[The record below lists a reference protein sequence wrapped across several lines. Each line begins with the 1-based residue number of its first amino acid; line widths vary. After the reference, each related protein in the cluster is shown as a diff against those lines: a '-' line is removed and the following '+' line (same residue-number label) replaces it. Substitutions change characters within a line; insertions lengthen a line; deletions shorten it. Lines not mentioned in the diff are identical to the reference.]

1 MWLFTLF
8 SAPRS
13 VDAEAELR
21 AELREF
27 AFDGLTQL
35 HDDLST
41 HAVKRGTWDGC
52 VLSYRLGGP
61 GSVSCDRKGR
71 RGNAFTRYWDTERVP
86 TDTVLRMIQE
96 EIETRGSN
104 EAPAGKPAIATSD
117 RSVI

>member
-8 SAPRS
+8 SAPRT
-13 VDAEAELR
+13 VDAEAELK

-41 HAVKRGTWDGC
+41 HSVKRGTWDGC

-71 RGNAFTRYWDTERVP
+71 RGNAFTRYWDTERVSAE
-86 TDTVLRMIQE
+86 TVMRMIE
-96 EIETRGSN
+96 AEIETRRHQEVPTGS
-104 EAPAGKPAIATSD
+104 PVIAA
-117 RSVI
+117 V

>member
-8 SAPRS
+8 SAPRT

-27 AFDGLTQL
+27 AYDGLTQL
-35 HDDLST
+35 HDDLAS
-41 HAVKRGTWDGC
+41 HNVKRGTWDGC

-71 RGNAFTRYWDTERVP
+71 RGNAFTRYWDTERVSP
-86 TDTVLRMIQE
+86 PTVLRMIEE
-96 EIETRGSN
+96 EIETRRN
-104 EAPAGKPAIATSD
+104 LEAPAGTPVLATTGT
-117 RSVI
+117 V